1 MKKCLLVFLGLTLL
15 FSSNHTNTL
24 QTKYLPLITGI
35 AAAVGGIIGYQ
46 YNKNISGKRLV
57 ESKHNVVVR
66 WLFKKINTERHPERA
81 AMLYRALYAFLTATA
96 SGGVAYGITYLF
108 TPWGLSGL
116 AAFYVG
122 NKLQE
127 PIANGDAPKNLEEVE
142 KKFPNTMMQEYP
154 CVAISGKLSN
164 LLGSLRPANKWF
176 QQAARDADKNDP
188 KERALAENCTKR
200 AKESKKP
207 IQNMGAAK
215 RIVMGSSE
223 YKEEKKRILEELRYK
238 RKRDKEYRKRDKEHR
253 KWRKNFLYP
262 KKKSS
267 DVMIIY
273 GEVLHKDNGY
283 YSSDSS
289 YSSPPPSNYH
299 PNNYPNNYPNDSLH
313 DSQPPGGPPPTGYQ
327 NGSQAQNY
335 QSPPPR

>member
-1 MKKCLLVFLGLTLL
+1 MKKCLSVFLGLTLL
-15 FSSNHTNTL
+15 FSSNHTHAL

-57 ESKHNVVVR
+57 ESKHNAVVR
-66 WLFKKINTERHPERA
+66 WLFKKINAERHPERA
-81 AMLYRALYAFLTATA
+81 AMLYRAFYALPFATA
-96 SGGVAYGITYLF
+96 FGGIAYGITYLF

-116 AAFYVG
+116 AALYVG
-122 NKLQE
+122 NKLQA
-127 PIANGDAPKNLEEVE
+127 PIANGDMPETLKDVE
-142 KKFPNTMMQEYP
+142 KKFPNTMMREYP
-154 CVAISGKLSN
+154 CVAMAGKLSN
-164 LLGSLRPANKWF
+164 SLGSLRPANKWL

-200 AKESKKP
+200 VKELKKP
-207 IQNMGAAK
+207 IENMGAAK
-215 RIVMGSSE
+215 RIVIRSPE
-223 YKEEKKRILEELRYK
+223 YKEETKRILEELRYK

-299 PNNYPNNYPNDSLH
+299 PNSYPNDFLH

-335 QSPPPR
+335 QSPPPRGN